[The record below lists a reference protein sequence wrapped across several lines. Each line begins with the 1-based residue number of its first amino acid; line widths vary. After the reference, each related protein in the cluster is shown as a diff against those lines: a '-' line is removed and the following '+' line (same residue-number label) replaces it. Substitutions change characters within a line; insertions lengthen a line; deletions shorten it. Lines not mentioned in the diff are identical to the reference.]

1 MVKTR
6 PQIIDY
12 LCDVLAPLGV
22 VEPRSRFGG
31 WGLYIDDV
39 MFTLV
44 RDQEAYFRADETTAG
59 DYEALGLTRYKSPI
73 NRGIRMP
80 YYPLPPDLFDDPD
93 TMVDWAERALA
104 AARRAKAAK
113 PLNMKRAKAAK
124 SAKTKKSARA

>member
-1 MVKTR
+1 MAKQR

-39 MFTLV
+39 MFTLI
-44 RDQEAYFRADETTAG
+44 RDQEAYFRADDTSAG
-59 DYEALGLTRYKSPI
+59 DYEALGLSRYKSPI
-73 NRGIRMP
+73 NRGIIMP
-80 YYPLPPDLFDDPD
+80 YYQLPPDLFDDPD
-93 TMVDWAERALA
+93 LMVEWAERALA

-113 PLNMKRAKAAK
+113 PPKKKPAKKRP
-124 SAKTKKSARA
+124 ARA

>member
-1 MVKTR
+1 MAKAR

-31 WGLYIDDV
+31 WGLYVDDV
-39 MFTLV
+39 MFTLI
-44 RDQEAYFRADETTAG
+44 RDQEAYFRADDITAG
-59 DYEALGLTRYKSPI
+59 DYEALGLSRYKSPI
-73 NRGIRMP
+73 NRGIIMP

-93 TMVDWAERALA
+93 MMVEWAERALA

-113 PLNMKRAKAAK
+113 SSKK
-124 SAKTKKSARA
+124 KKSIRA